1 MRALSIGLLL
11 CLAGPCPGN
20 DAEPLRLAVASSFR
34 ATAGLL
40 GEAFERRRAVRVTVS
55 AAATGV
61 HVAQI
66 RHGLPADVLLAA
78 DSLGPRRLE
87 RLGHGLPGTRVD
99 YAIGRL
105 AWFGPRT
112 PLAALGPGSSARVA
126 LANPR
131 HAPFGTAAAAVLD
144 RLGLPAG
151 SRVYGNNA
159 EQALLMADSGAAD
172 GALVAWSQVRDR
184 PEAQR
189 RAIPAD
195 WYPPIRQQAIQLRD
209 RPLAAEFLAFLRSGA
224 GREIIRAAGYALPGE
239 PGQ

>member
-1 MRALSIGLLL
+1 M
-11 CLAGPCPGN
+11 
-20 DAEPLRLAVASSFR
+20 
-34 ATAGLL
+34 
-40 GEAFERRRAVRVTVS
+40 
-55 AAATGV
+55 
-61 HVAQI
+61 
-66 RHGLPADVLLAA
+66 
-78 DSLGPRRLE
+78 
-87 RLGHGLPGTRVD
+87 
-99 YAIGRL
+99 
-105 AWFGPRT
+105 
-112 PLAALGPGSSARVA
+112 
-126 LANPR
+126 
-131 HAPFGTAAAAVLD
+131 LD